1 MHLSQECK
9 LIGDLAIH
17 FANYEAIRDKFKLK
31 YVTGYTDT
39 YWIPEY
45 DQISA
50 GKNCDK
56 TTNTYVTPGAISSS
70 DCQKK
75 CEDDVHCIVYATKE
89 NPEGFWKTY
98 SKCDIAEGETWGGKF
113 FRKKKLN
120 PGYFYQTEPSNYETN
135 SGLYNQAKECINLND
150 PTDETSN
157 KHPNV
162 VSRK

>member
-50 GKNCDK
+50 GNCGAKD
-56 TTNTYVTPGAISSS
+56 TYTHVDHKAISSS

-75 CEDDVHCIVYATKE
+75 CDDDVYCIVYATKE
-89 NPEGFWKTY
+89 NEFCATY

-120 PGYFYQTEPSNYETN
+120 PGYFYQTEPSNYEKD

-150 PTDETSN
+150 PTDETTN
-157 KHPNV
+157 KNPNV